1 MQACMPHIPL
11 DTCSTST
18 PHTDTRRGGHTL
30 AFLQSNAE
38 RAPCAVPR
46 HSGRATKNPQNSQT
60 VGRNTALP
68 LPSTQKRSAW
78 LASKKQSSLSAVL
91 QHRYCCTFMYWSQ
104 PHQSKSKGPG
114 VLSDSLLPSSLD
126 YKPAH
131 NTGNTAAQIP
141 AVFRTYLTRARSR
154 LPGAVDTA
162 GALTTNKLHGTITT
176 LTSGATSPTQ
186 LYFLPDRDRS
196 GCMKSGLR

>member
-1 MQACMPHIPL
+1 M
-11 DTCSTST
+11 
-18 PHTDTRRGGHTL
+18 
-30 AFLQSNAE
+30 QSNAE
-38 RAPCAVPR
+38 RVPFAVPR

-68 LPSTQKRSAW
+68 LLGTQKRTAW

-126 YKPAH
+126 HKPAH
-131 NTGNTAAQIP
+131 NTGNTAAQTQQSCGP
-141 AVFRTYLTRARSR
+141 TSPVHVAGCREQLTRQVRSPPTNCMARLRHSQ
-154 LPGAVDTA
+154 LVQ
-162 GALTTNKLHGTITT
+162 LHQHNC
-176 LTSGATSPTQ
+176 TSSQTDISQDA
-186 LYFLPDRDRS
+186 
-196 GCMKSGLR
+196 